1 MTLTHSAKDI
11 TFSVYIYICSSRERS
26 VVEDQNTTA
35 VCNEDERAFR

>member
-11 TFSVYIYICSSRERS
+11 TFPFIYTCCSSRERS